1 MTLQLDP
8 NLYIITTINMTVTT
22 QRNLLTKNVAN
33 AKTTFYLK

>member
-8 NLYIITTINMTVTT
+8 NLYIITINMTVTT